1 MKRLI
6 KLIMIFTV
14 SLNIACEESQ
24 QKNNYVLVH
33 GAYHGK
39 WCWYKVIPILEKD
52 GNKVYAIDLPGHG
65 QDNTPPEDV
74 TLEKYKEKILQTI
87 NKIDGQVIL
96 IGHSLGG
103 ISISSVAETVPDK
116 IESLIYLSAVL
127 PIDGES
133 AFVASSLD
141 PNPNET
147 VFYEISDNK
156 KTVKVI
162 PDLAKDIFYNTCSD
176 KDKEYGISKLSAQ
189 AMEPFFA
196 TVNLSKERF
205 GNKVLPIQYPLNPG
219 NGFNTIVDALRMTM
233 YVFPEGGGKPEKKPR
248 TCRCRPAP
256 TPTAIPPPSEGPA
269 RRTTLGAVAI
279 RG

>member
-205 GNKVLPIQYPLNPG
+205 GNIPKYFIETLKDEALSIEIQRIWHQRTKCEAIYSLDSGHSPFFSMP
-219 NGFNTIVDALRMTM
+219 
-233 YVFPEGGGKPEKKPR
+233 KKL
-248 TCRCRPAP
+248 AE
-256 TPTAIPPPSEGPA
+256 AI
-269 RRTTLGAVAI
+269 LAI
-279 RG
+279 K

>member
-1 MKRLI
+1 MKRILNLLI
-6 KLIMIFTV
+6 IIIV
-14 SLNIACEESQ
+14 SLNMSCKESQ
-24 QKNNYVLVH
+24 SFKIYVFVH

-39 WCWYKVIPILEKD
+39 WCWDNVVPLLEKD

-65 QDNTPPEDV
+65 NDTTPPENV
-74 TLEKYKEKILQTI
+74 TLELYVNKILQTI
-87 NKIDGQVIL
+87 NKIDKKVTL

-103 ISISSVAETVPDK
+103 VSISLAAERVPEK

-147 VFYEISDNK
+147 VFYEISENK

-162 PDLAKDIFYNTCSD
+162 PDLAKDIFYNDCSD
-176 KDKEYGISKLSAQ
+176 KNKEYGLSRLSVQ

-196 TVNLSKERF
+196 TVNLSQERF
-205 GNKVLPIQYPLNPG
+205 GNIPKYYIETLK
-219 NGFNTIVDALRMTM
+219 DEALSIELQRLWHQRTKCEA
-233 YVFPEGGGKPEKKPR
+233 VFSLDSGHSPFFSMPKKL
-248 TCRCRPAP
+248 
-256 TPTAIPPPSEGPA
+256 SEII
-269 RRTTLGAVAI
+269 LEI
-279 RG
+279 K